1 MNSNL
6 AKSSTNLDNIPIISF
21 VGYSK
26 SGKTAS
32 IESLILYFQTKGYF
46 ICTLKHTSQENFT
59 IDTKG
64 KNTWRY
70 SQAGS
75 NVVLSHS
82 ANESALMINLSLS
95 QEELIEFTK
104 YISNSPVVNKS
115 KQKPIFILEGF
126 RNLSLKHILCA
137 SNLEDIISQK
147 NDKTIAIAGK
157 ISSNL
162 DSMSKFADQVKLPI
176 VNLLEHPEKVLD
188 LLKI

>member
-1 MNSNL
+1 MNANL
-6 AKSSTNLDNIPIISF
+6 AETSTHLEKILIISF
-21 VGYSK
+21 IGYSK

-32 IESLILYFQTKGYF
+32 IEAVIQYLQTKSYF

-59 IDTKG
+59 IDTRG

-82 ANESALMINLSLS
+82 ANESALMMNLSLS
-95 QEELIEFTK
+95 QEELVEFTK

-137 SNLEDIISQK
+137 SNLEDITSQK
-147 NDKTIAIAGK
+147 NDKIIAIAGK

-162 DSMSKFADQVKLPI
+162 DFMSKFANQVKLPI

-188 LLKI
+188 LLQI